1 MRDVTPSG
9 IEGDLAF
16 VIACAAPPS
25 RVDRR
30 RQVELARSVSWSRVE
45 RLANLHLVRPLLLR
59 RAAALAP
66 RQICERWAV
75 ELRQIGLRT
84 LGLTSALIAVTR
96 SLQKAGIPTL
106 PHKGPVL
113 ALAAY
118 GEIGLRECADLDLL
132 VPEDRLAEALAVLAR
147 AGYARDTDLAWLSA
161 SALRRWTGEVSC
173 RSAQAVKVDLHW
185 RFTAPHYPLQLDP
198 KWIWPNLRPLRLA
211 GAELP
216 ALGPEAHFLVL
227 AVHGAKHAWAGLG
240 WVTDLAWL
248 IDAGFDWSAA
258 EALAAK
264 ADCLR
269 VFRLAAVLARQVFG
283 APIPDGL
290 AQAAARDRGLSRLAA
305 RVQARWTKSPAMPVS
320 SSELLS
326 FVATLDP
333 RPLVLA
339 RHLLGLATH
348 PTEGDW
354 RAFRLPENRFA
365 LYAPGRL
372 GRFVA
377 RPFARVDMLR

>member
-1 MRDVTPSG
+1 MADETPSG
-9 IEGDLAF
+9 LERELAF

-25 RVDRR
+25 RVDRGR
-30 RQVELARSVSWSRVE
+30 LVERARSVDWRQVE

-59 RAAALAP
+59 RAATFAP
-66 RQICERWAV
+66 KPVRGRWTV
-75 ELRQIGLRT
+75 ELRDIGLRT

-96 SLQKAGIPTL
+96 SLQAAGVPIL

-118 GEIGLRECADLDLL
+118 GEIGLRECADLDVL
-132 VPEDRLAEALAVLAR
+132 VPEDRLAEALQVLAR

-173 RSAQAVKVDLHW
+173 RSAQGVTVDLHW
-185 RFTAPHYPLQLDP
+185 RFTPPHYPLQLDP
-198 KWIWPNLRPLRLA
+198 KWLWPHVRPLRLA

-216 ALGPEAHFLVL
+216 ALDPEAHFLVL

-248 IDAGFDWSAA
+248 IDAGFDWAAA
-258 EALAAK
+258 EAIAVQ

-269 VFRLAAVLARQVFG
+269 VFRLAALLAHQVFG
-283 APIPDGL
+283 SRIPEGV
-290 AQAAARDRGLSRLAA
+290 AKAIAGDRGLGRLAA
-305 RVQARWTKSPAMPVS
+305 RVQARWLQSPATPVGS
-320 SSELLS
+320 GELLS
-326 FVATLDP
+326 FVAALDP

-339 RHLLGLATH
+339 RHLVGLATH

-372 GRFVA
+372 GRFIA
-377 RPFARVDMLR
+377 RPFARG